1 MQMRVNRYLGFI
13 ALWILVSARTI
24 GQVSSGGI
32 PGSFSYTGKNAIP
45 VFSLPQISNDSL
57 IRRDQKIPAGQV
69 KAFRFAEGF
78 SVHIKPSSE
87 GNWITMDNGDRV
99 WRLAIHSAGAY
110 SIGMVLEC
118 YQPVPGGRVYLYN
131 KDHTV
136 IFGAFTSQN
145 IAPGGYFSIMPFPGN
160 EVVIEYD
167 LPKNADAKDP
177 FVITNLA
184 HDYKNFYKLAG
195 SSGSCNLDVN
205 CPQVANWHKEKNG
218 VCKLLINSIE
228 LCSGVLINNAR
239 NDGRPFVLTAN
250 HCISNDSMAN
260 RTLFIF
266 NYEKDSCGS
275 SSIVSNSHVLSG
287 SWLKATQLYL
297 DFTLVEMGER
307 PPYSF
312 TPYYVGW
319 NIDTAGILNTVTI
332 HHPEGDVKK
341 LSIDANPPTISSFES
356 PYSANA
362 FWKVG
367 RWETGATEPGSSGA
381 PLFDQNH
388 QVIGSLTGG
397 QSTCYYPVN
406 DYFEMFSRAWS
417 EYADS
422 SKQLKYWLDPD
433 HSGLHQLTGLN
444 PFPFY
449 TSNCA
454 QSGNI
459 LPTENTVSPEI
470 PGAKGF
476 YTGNNDFGFNLYAE
490 RFIPSDTLRLTG
502 VYFSIARLKSA
513 SMDSYLTLYFWKKT
527 LSPDSL
533 LFSQKVMYTN
543 MAENATVFLPFN
555 KLVVT
560 KDTFFVGYQ
569 VNSMVAD
576 TLALYM
582 AVDRGLSGVNTAYV
596 YTGSAW
602 QPFNELAD
610 YGWITTSLSMQ
621 VQSCDTVSSGI
632 RLNALKK
639 PLNIY
644 PNPGNDVFRVDLDHP
659 VQEPVSL
666 RMFTLAGQEVHVHI
680 ISQDMNGFRFSI
692 PDATPGIY
700 FLRIQSGQSVRVAKL
715 LKF

>member
-1 MQMRVNRYLGFI
+1 MRVRYLGF
-13 ALWILVSARTI
+13 AAILMLVAVRAI

-32 PGSFSYTGKNAIP
+32 PESFSYTGKSVIP
-45 VFSLPQISNDSL
+45 AYILPKLSNDSL
-57 IRRDQKIPAGQV
+57 IRRDQEIPAGQV

-78 SVHIKPSSE
+78 TVQIKPSSE

-99 WRLAIHSAGAY
+99 WRLSIHSAGAY
-110 SIGMVLEC
+110 SLGMVLEH
-118 YQPVPGGRVYLYN
+118 YQPVPGGRIFLYS

-136 IFGAFTSQN
+136 IFGAFTSEN
-145 IAPGGYFSIMPFPGN
+145 LAPGGCLSVMPFPGSD
-160 EVVIEYD
+160 VVIEYD
-167 LPKNADAKDP
+167 LPRASGNQDP
-177 FVITNLA
+177 FVITTLA
-184 HDYKNFYKLAG
+184 HDYKNFYSLAG

-218 VCKLLINSIE
+218 VCKLLINSME
-228 LCSGVLINNAR
+228 LCSGVLINNTR

-250 HCISNDSMAN
+250 HCISTDSIAN

-275 SSIVSNSHVLSG
+275 ASIVSQSHTLSG
-287 SWLKATQLYL
+287 SWLKATELNL

-319 NIDTAGILNTVTI
+319 NVDTSGILNTVAI

-341 LSIDANPPTISSFES
+341 ISIDANPPTVSSFEA

-362 FWKVG
+362 FWKIG
-367 RWETGATEPGSSGA
+367 RWETGTTEPGSSGA

-388 QVIGSLTGG
+388 QVIGTLTGG
-397 QSTCYYPVN
+397 QATCYYPVN
-406 DYFEMFSRAWS
+406 DFFEMLSRAWN
-417 EYADS
+417 EYPDS
-422 SKQLKYWLDPD
+422 SSQLKYWLDPD
-433 HSGLHQLTGLN
+433 HSGLHQLTGMN

-449 TSNCA
+449 ASNCV

-459 LPTENTVSPEI
+459 LATENTVNPEI

-476 YTGNNDFGFNLYAE
+476 YTGNNVFGFNLYAE
-490 RFIPSDTLRLTG
+490 RFIPADTQRLTG
-502 VYFSIARLKSA
+502 VYFSIARLKAA
-513 SMDSYLTLYFWKKT
+513 SMDSYLTLYFWKKA

-533 LFSQKVMYTN
+533 VFSQKVMYTN
-543 MAENATVFLPFN
+543 LAVNATVFLPFN

-569 VNSMVAD
+569 VNSQISD
-576 TLALYM
+576 SIALYM
-582 AVDRGLSGVNTAYV
+582 AADRGLSGANTAYV
-596 YTGSAW
+596 FTGSAW
-602 QPFNELAD
+602 QPFSAVTD
-610 YGWITTSLSMQ
+610 YGWITSSLAMQ

-632 RLNALKK
+632 RPNVLLKTVSV
-639 PLNIY
+639 Y
-644 PNPGNDVFRVDLDHP
+644 PNPGNEDFRVDLDHS

-666 RMFTLAGQEVHVHI
+666 TVFNLAGQEVRVNM
-680 ISQDMNGFRFSI
+680 ISQDMNGCRFSI
-692 PDATPGIY
+692 PDANPGIY
-700 FLRIQSGQSVRVAKL
+700 LLKIHSGQAVWVAKL
-715 LKF
+715 LKL

>member
-1 MQMRVNRYLGFI
+1 MGINRYLGFI
-13 ALWILVSARTI
+13 AVWILVSVKTI

-32 PGSFSYTGKNAIP
+32 PESFSYTGKAVIP
-45 VFSLPQISNDSL
+45 AYILPKLSNDSL
-57 IRRDQKIPAGQV
+57 NRRDQEIPEGQV

-78 SVHIKPSSE
+78 TVQIKPSSK

-110 SIGMVLEC
+110 SIGMILER
-118 YQPVPGGRVYLYN
+118 YQPVPGGKIYLFN
-131 KDHTV
+131 KDHTE
-136 IFGAFTSQN
+136 IFGAFTSEN
-145 IAPGGYFSIMPFPGN
+145 IAPGGFLSIMPFPG
-160 EVVIEYD
+160 EDVVIEYD
-167 LPKNADAKDP
+167 LPRAAGAQDP
-177 FVITNLA
+177 FVITTLA
-184 HDYKNFYKLAG
+184 HDYKNFYSLMG

-228 LCSGVLINNAR
+228 LCSGVLVNNVR

-250 HCISNDSMAN
+250 HCINTDSLAN

-266 NYEKDSCGS
+266 NFEKDSCGS

-287 SWLKATQLYL
+287 SWLKATKLYL

-319 NIDTAGILNTVTI
+319 NIDTAGILNTVAI

-341 LSIDANPPTISSFES
+341 ISIDANPPTVSSFES

-362 FWKVG
+362 FWKIG
-367 RWETGATEPGSSGA
+367 RWETGTTEPGSSGA

-388 QVIGSLTGG
+388 QVIGTLTGG
-397 QSTCYYPVN
+397 QATCYYPVN
-406 DYFEMFSRAWS
+406 DFFEMISRAWN
-417 EYADS
+417 EYPDS
-422 SKQLKYWLDPD
+422 SNQLRYWLDPD
-433 HSGLHQLTGLN
+433 HSGLHKLIGLN

-449 TSNCA
+449 ASNCV

-459 LPTENTVSPEI
+459 LATENAVYPEI
-470 PGAKGF
+470 PGAKGY

-490 RFIPSDTLRLTG
+490 RFIPADTLRLTG
-502 VYFSIARLKSA
+502 AYISIARLKAA
-513 SMDSYLTLYFWKKT
+513 SMDSYLTLYFWKKA
-527 LSPDSL
+527 LNPDSL
-533 LFSQKVMYTN
+533 VFSQKVMFTN
-543 MAENATVFLPFN
+543 LTENSTVFLPFN

-569 VNSMVAD
+569 VNSMVSD

-582 AVDRGLSGVNTAYV
+582 AADRGLSGLNTAYV
-596 YTGSAW
+596 FTGSAW
-602 QPFNELAD
+602 QPFSAVAD
-610 YGWITTSLSMQ
+610 YGWITTSLAMQ

-632 RLNALKK
+632 RSNVLMKSVT
-639 PLNIY
+639 IY
-644 PNPGNDVFRVDLDHP
+644 PNPGNDVFRVDLNHP
-659 VQEPVSL
+659 VREPLSL
-666 RMFTLAGQEVHVHI
+666 RVFTLSGQEVQVKI
-680 ISQDMNGFRFSI
+680 ISQDVNGCRFNV
-692 PDATPGIY
+692 PNATVGIY
-700 FLRIQSGQSVRVAKL
+700 LVRIQSGQSAYTVKL
-715 LKF
+715 VKF